1 VTNLYFLSDCN
12 GEHLNQIL
20 DFAFLEPED
29 DPRHYCYLT
38 VVGEKSCGSVVAPFA
53 ALYSL
58 TYEQKDASPE
68 GVILY
73 EKLQFIT
80 LRLDLNF
87 GPLLVNNFLKNDK
100 ILSVLII

>member
-1 VTNLYFLSDCN
+1 M
-12 GEHLNQIL
+12 
-20 DFAFLEPED
+20 
-29 DPRHYCYLT
+29 
-38 VVGEKSCGSVVAPFA
+38 APFA

-87 GPLLVNNFLKNDK
+87 GPLLVNNNK
-100 ILSVLII
+100 IK